1 MHHDSAIPKLIA
13 VQAFE
18 QGSGLSHILGWDQ
31 PLRLDFCRVGG
42 GAVVH
47 DPPNRAVGQLVSVAL
62 DLRWVVSWW
71 RGAGIK
77 CAVYM
82 QPIASEAVEP
92 VRFSII
98 LDQLL
103 DVSRPAVSAPEPGF
117 AHPCHG
123 GAGVAVE
130 HSGTAQ
136 PITKK
141 VLKSKERVPRG
152 AQLILGGFM
161 ACMYYPMARVPSK
174 SRFVPFVRRPDIV
187 SRRHAAASV
196 QGRS

>member
-1 MHHDSAIPKLIA
+1 
-13 VQAFE
+13 
-18 QGSGLSHILGWDQ
+18 
-31 PLRLDFCRVGG
+31 
-42 GAVVH
+42 
-47 DPPNRAVGQLVSVAL
+47 
-62 DLRWVVSWW
+62 VSWW

-77 CAVYM
+77 CAVHM

-103 DVSRPAVSAPEPGF
+103 DVSRPAVSASEPGF

-141 VLKSKERVPRG
+141 VLKSKERVPGG

-161 ACMYYPMARVPSK
+161 ACMYYPMAQVDEPLEVRTDHTAPVGIPIAVESFREERPSLR
-174 SRFVPFVRRPDIV
+174 SN
-187 SRRHAAASV
+187 SAAAS
-196 QGRS
+196 